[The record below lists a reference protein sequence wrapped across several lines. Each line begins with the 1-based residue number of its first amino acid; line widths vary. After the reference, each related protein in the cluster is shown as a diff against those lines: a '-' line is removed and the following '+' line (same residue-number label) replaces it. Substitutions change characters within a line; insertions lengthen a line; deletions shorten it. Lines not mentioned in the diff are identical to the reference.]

1 MAKKKL
7 DLSGMYNS
15 TSKTHDIHSIS
26 TSQAQDIIETPHG
39 KYAAYLQAEKASEK
53 PVDNHSRRTNMAFS
67 DDLYE
72 KIYSESERL
81 SVGLAY
87 YVNAIIRQADPEKVH
102 AYYEAQPIKAS
113 KSCIPRKKGKP
124 AKRITIKI
132 DPDVYDILTVGA
144 ERHNQ
149 TLTQYANLVLE
160 SNI

>member
-1 MAKKKL
+1 
-7 DLSGMYNS
+7 
-15 TSKTHDIHSIS
+15 
-26 TSQAQDIIETPHG
+26 
-39 KYAAYLQAEKASEK
+39 
-53 PVDNHSRRTNMAFS
+53 MAFS

-72 KIYSESERL
+72 KIYSESGRL